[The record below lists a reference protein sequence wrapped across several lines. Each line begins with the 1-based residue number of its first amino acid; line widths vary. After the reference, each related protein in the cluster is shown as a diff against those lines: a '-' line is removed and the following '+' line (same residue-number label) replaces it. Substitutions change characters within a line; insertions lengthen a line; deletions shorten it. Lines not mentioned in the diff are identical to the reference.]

1 MTETIT
7 LSDEQRALLRAVA
20 TAMGLSGEELTAPRY
35 AVRSPA
41 HARGYLQAFVDK
53 AGDVDV
59 LLAYF
64 LLSMLVSRES

>member
-7 LSDEQRALLRAVA
+7 LSDEQRTLLRAVA
-20 TAMGLSGEELTAPRY
+20 TAMGLSGEGLTAPRY
-35 AVRSPA
+35 AV
-41 HARGYLQAFVDK
+41 ARGHLQAFVDK

-64 LLSMLVSRES
+64 LPSMLVSRES

>member
-1 MTETIT
+1 MTETIA
-7 LSDEQRALLRAVA
+7 LSDEQRALLHAVA
-20 TAMGLSGEELTAPRY
+20 AAMGLSGEELTAPRY
-35 AVRSPA
+35 AIRSPA

-64 LLSMLVSRES
+64 LLSMLVSRET

>member
-1 MTETIT
+1 MTGTIMF
-7 LSDEQRALLRAVA
+7 SDEQRALLRDVA
-20 TAMGLSGEELTAPRY
+20 AAMGLSGEELTAPRY

-41 HARGYLQAFVDK
+41 HARGYLQAFVDT
-53 AGDVDV
+53 ASDVDV